1 MKTRQKA
8 KGTLGLQRT
17 IANLL
22 KALFLCIIYMAYRKQ
37 LTLEVFTPAVLEV
50 NELYSQHSGDFFPLF
65 LQLGG
70 SMRGFAGDLV

>member
-37 LTLEVFTPAVLEV
+37 LTLEVFTPAELEV
-50 NELYSQHSGDFFPLF
+50 NELYSQHSGDFFPRF
-65 LQLGG
+65 FAVGG
-70 SMRGFAGDLV
+70 LNEGIRW